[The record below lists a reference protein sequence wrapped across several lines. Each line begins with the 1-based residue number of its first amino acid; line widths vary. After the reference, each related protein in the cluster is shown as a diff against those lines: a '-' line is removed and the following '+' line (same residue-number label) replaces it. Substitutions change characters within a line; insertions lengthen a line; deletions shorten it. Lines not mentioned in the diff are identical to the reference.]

1 MNNSKKLSLSLINTV
16 FLVLFLAVIVF
27 GIFISVYYST
37 QRVLDYNINEYSKQT
52 ENITKIILDMEE
64 RNLNNIAVEISELLR
79 TNDFNFRKKILNTN
93 SVDQIDLLFIKKE
106 DMYEDYSDSL
116 FDTEKMIDLISK
128 IDITH
133 DNLVLSLKIDDG
145 NYILFLSIKNIIDDS
160 TGRVVSK
167 LYVGKILNDNFS
179 ILNDIKQKALLK
191 DVYLFFDNELIGTT
205 SNSNIKD
212 TQILYSKR
220 VIKKD
225 KLLYFKKSIGTYN
238 NGNFDIVF
246 VTKMKPLIF

>member
-93 SVDQIDLLFIKKE
+93 SVDQIDLLFIKK
-106 DMYEDYSDSL
+106 
-116 FDTEKMIDLISK
+116 
-128 IDITH
+128 
-133 DNLVLSLKIDDG
+133 
-145 NYILFLSIKNIIDDS
+145 
-160 TGRVVSK
+160 RR
-167 LYVGKILNDNFS
+167 YV
-179 ILNDIKQKALLK
+179 
-191 DVYLFFDNELIGTT
+191 
-205 SNSNIKD
+205 
-212 TQILYSKR
+212 
-220 VIKKD
+220 
-225 KLLYFKKSIGTYN
+225 
-238 NGNFDIVF
+238 
-246 VTKMKPLIF
+246 